1 MSIVID
7 LHAHVVL
14 EDSFGTAGRY
24 GPELSSGENLQV
36 FRVGGYEMR
45 VPYRGSVFMDAHRR
59 VDAMNALGV
68 DVQLLSPNPLSF
80 FGHINTADAL
90 RFAKATNDA
99 MVGHIEPYKN
109 RLFGAAAIPLQD
121 PEIACEELQRA
132 VNDLGLIAAYI
143 GTDYG
148 FSLDDPKLD
157 VFYETVVALDIPLFI
172 HPATNN
178 GIRGSV
184 DERLSRFGL
193 DLILGYA
200 YEETIAVASLVLGGV
215 MQRHPSLDVCVSHG
229 GGAITFLKQ
238 RFESMAY
245 FMGTES
251 NFAED
256 VKLLW
261 FDSHLEEGPA
271 HDLVVST
278 VGSDRM
284 VFGTNFGGW
293 DTPTAITDFD
303 RNLAPNAIQLL
314 RLPWEEESGGEQ

>member
-1 MSIVID
+1 MSMVID

-14 EDSFGTAGRY
+14 EESFGAAGKY
-24 GPELSSGENLQV
+24 GPELSSGEKLQE
-36 FRVGGYEMR
+36 FRVGDYIMR
-45 VPYRGSVFMDAHRR
+45 VPYRGSVFMDAQKRIE
-59 VDAMNALGV
+59 AMDALGV
-68 DVQLLSPNPLSF
+68 DLQLLSPNPLSF
-80 FGHINTADAL
+80 FGHINAEDAL
-90 RFAKATNDA
+90 EFARASNDA
-99 MVGHIEPYKN
+99 MVRHIDPFKD
-109 RLFGAAAIPLQD
+109 RLLGAAAVPLQD
-121 PEIACEELQRA
+121 PELACEEVERA
-132 VNDLGLIAAYI
+132 VTDLGLIAAYV

-157 VFYETVVALDIPLFI
+157 VFYQTVVNLDIPLLI

-178 GIRGSV
+178 GIRGAS

-215 MQRHPSLDVCVSHG
+215 MQRRPKLDVCVSHG
-229 GGAITFLKQ
+229 GGAIAFLKQ
-238 RFESMAY
+238 RFESMAT
-245 FMGTES
+245 FLGAES
-251 NFAED
+251 TFAED
-256 VKLLW
+256 LKLLW

-293 DTPTAITDFD
+293 DTPTVVTDFD
-303 RNLAPNAIQLL
+303 RDLTANAIQLL
-314 RLPWEEESGGEQ
+314 RLP

>member
-1 MSIVID
+1 MSMVID

-14 EDSFGTAGRY
+14 EESFGAAGKY
-24 GPELSSGENLQV
+24 GPELSSGEKLQE
-36 FRVGGYEMR
+36 FRVGDYIMR
-45 VPYRGSVFMDAHRR
+45 VPYRGSVFMDAQKRIE
-59 VDAMNALGV
+59 AMDALGV
-68 DVQLLSPNPLSF
+68 DLQLLSPNPLSF
-80 FGHINTADAL
+80 FGHINAEDAL
-90 RFAKATNDA
+90 EFARASNDA
-99 MVGHIEPYKN
+99 MVKHIDPFKD
-109 RLFGAAAIPLQD
+109 RLLGAAAVPLQD
-121 PEIACEELQRA
+121 PELACEEVERA
-132 VNDLGLIAAYI
+132 VTDLGLIAAYV

-157 VFYETVVALDIPLFI
+157 VFYQTVVNLDIPLLI

-178 GIRGSV
+178 GIRGAA

-215 MQRHPSLDVCVSHG
+215 MQRHPKLDVCISHG
-229 GGAITFLKQ
+229 GGAIAFLKQ
-238 RFESMAY
+238 RFESMAT
-245 FMGTES
+245 FLGAES
-251 NFAED
+251 TFAED
-256 VKLLW
+256 LKLLW

-293 DTPTAITDFD
+293 DSPTVVTDFD
-303 RNLAPNAIQLL
+303 RDLTANAIRLL
-314 RLPWEEESGGEQ
+314 RLP

>member
-1 MSIVID
+1 MSMVID

-14 EDSFGTAGRY
+14 EESFGAAGEY
-24 GPELSSGENLQV
+24 GPELSSGEKVQD
-36 FRVGGYEMR
+36 FRVGDYIMR
-45 VPYRGSVFMDAHRR
+45 VPYRGSVFMDAQKRIE
-59 VDAMNALGV
+59 AMDALGI
-68 DVQLLSPNPLSF
+68 DLQLLSPNPLSF
-80 FGHINTADAL
+80 FGHINAEDAL
-90 RFAKATNDA
+90 EFARASNDA
-99 MVGHIEPYKN
+99 MVKHIDPFKE
-109 RLFGAAAIPLQD
+109 RLLGAASVPLQD
-121 PEIACEELQRA
+121 PELACEEVERA
-132 VNDLGLIAAYI
+132 VTDLGLIAAYV

-157 VFYETVVALDIPLFI
+157 VFYETVVNLDIPLLI

-178 GIRGSV
+178 GIRGAA

-215 MQRHPSLDVCVSHG
+215 MQRHPKLDVCVSHG
-229 GGAITFLKQ
+229 GGAIAFLKQ
-238 RFESMAY
+238 RFESMAT
-245 FMGTES
+245 FLGAES
-251 NFAED
+251 TFAED
-256 VKLLW
+256 LKLLW

-293 DTPTAITDFD
+293 DTPTVVTDFD
-303 RNLAPNAIQLL
+303 RGLTANAIQLL
-314 RLPWEEESGGEQ
+314 RLP

>member
-1 MSIVID
+1 MSMVID

-14 EDSFGTAGRY
+14 EESFGAAGKY
-24 GPELSSGENLQV
+24 GPELSSGEKLQE
-36 FRVGGYEMR
+36 FRVGDYIMR
-45 VPYRGSVFMDAHRR
+45 VPYRGSVFMDAQKRIE
-59 VDAMNALGV
+59 AMDALGV
-68 DVQLLSPNPLSF
+68 DLQLLSPNPLSF
-80 FGHINTADAL
+80 FGHINAEDAL
-90 RFAKATNDA
+90 EFARASNDA
-99 MVGHIEPYKN
+99 MVKHIDPFKD
-109 RLFGAAAIPLQD
+109 RLLGAASIPLQD
-121 PEIACEELQRA
+121 PDSACKELERA
-132 VNDLGLIAAYI
+132 VTDLGLIAAYV

-157 VFYETVVALDIPLFI
+157 VFYQSVVNLDIPLLI

-178 GIRGSV
+178 GIRGAA

-215 MQRHPSLDVCVSHG
+215 MQRHPKLDVCISHG
-229 GGAITFLKQ
+229 GGAIAFLKQ
-238 RFESMAY
+238 RFESMAT
-245 FMGTES
+245 FLGAES
-251 NFAED
+251 TFAED
-256 VKLLW
+256 LKLLW

-293 DTPTAITDFD
+293 DTPTVVTDFD
-303 RNLAPNAIQLL
+303 RDLTANAIQLL
-314 RLPWEEESGGEQ
+314 RLP

>member
-1 MSIVID
+1 MSMVID

-14 EDSFGTAGRY
+14 EESFGAAGKY
-24 GPELSSGENLQV
+24 GPELSSGEKLQE
-36 FRVGGYEMR
+36 FRVGDYIMR
-45 VPYRGSVFMDAHRR
+45 VPYRGSVFMDAQKRIE
-59 VDAMNALGV
+59 AMDALGV
-68 DVQLLSPNPLSF
+68 DLQLLSPNPLSF
-80 FGHINTADAL
+80 FGHINAEDAL
-90 RFAKATNDA
+90 EFARASNDA
-99 MVGHIEPYKN
+99 MVRHIDPFKD
-109 RLFGAAAIPLQD
+109 RLLGAAAVPLQD
-121 PEIACEELQRA
+121 PELACEEVERA
-132 VNDLGLIAAYI
+132 VTDLGLIAAYV

-157 VFYETVVALDIPLFI
+157 VFYQTVVNLDIPLLI

-178 GIRGSV
+178 GIRGAS

-215 MQRHPSLDVCVSHG
+215 MQRHPKLDVCISHG
-229 GGAITFLKQ
+229 GGAIAFLKQ
-238 RFESMAY
+238 RFESMAT
-245 FMGTES
+245 FLGAES
-251 NFAED
+251 TFAED
-256 VKLLW
+256 LKLLW

-293 DTPTAITDFD
+293 DTPTVVTDFD
-303 RNLAPNAIQLL
+303 RDLTANAIQLL
-314 RLPWEEESGGEQ
+314 RLP

>member
-1 MSIVID
+1 MSMVID

-14 EDSFGTAGRY
+14 EESFGAAGKY
-24 GPELSSGENLQV
+24 GPELSSGEKLQE
-36 FRVGGYEMR
+36 FRVGDYIMR
-45 VPYRGSVFMDAHRR
+45 VPYRGSIFMDAQKRIE
-59 VDAMNALGV
+59 AMDALGV
-68 DVQLLSPNPLSF
+68 DLQLLSPNPLSF
-80 FGHINTADAL
+80 FGHINAEEAL
-90 RFAKATNDA
+90 EFARASNDA
-99 MVGHIEPYKN
+99 MVKHIDPFNN
-109 RLFGAAAIPLQD
+109 RLLGAASVPLQD
-121 PEIACEELQRA
+121 PELACEEVERA
-132 VNDLGLIAAYI
+132 VTDLGLIAAYI

-157 VFYETVVALDIPLFI
+157 MFYQTVVNLDIPLLI

-178 GIRGSV
+178 GIRGAV

-215 MQRHPSLDVCVSHG
+215 MQRHPKLDVCVSHG
-229 GGAITFLKQ
+229 GGAIAFLKQ
-238 RFESMAY
+238 RFESMAT
-245 FMGTES
+245 FLGAES
-251 NFAED
+251 TFAED
-256 VKLLW
+256 LKLLW

-293 DTPTAITDFD
+293 DTPTVVTDFD
-303 RNLAPNAIQLL
+303 RDLTANAIQLL
-314 RLPWEEESGGEQ
+314 RLPYREM

>member
-1 MSIVID
+1 MSMVID

-14 EDSFGTAGRY
+14 EESFGAAGKY
-24 GPELSSGENLQV
+24 GPELSSGEKLQE
-36 FRVGGYEMR
+36 FRVGDYIMR
-45 VPYRGSVFMDAHRR
+45 VPYRGSVFMDAQKRIE
-59 VDAMNALGV
+59 AMDALGV
-68 DVQLLSPNPLSF
+68 DLQLLSPNPLSF
-80 FGHINTADAL
+80 FGHINAEDAL
-90 RFAKATNDA
+90 EFARASNDA
-99 MVGHIEPYKN
+99 MVRHIDPFKD
-109 RLFGAAAIPLQD
+109 RLLGAASVPLQD
-121 PEIACEELQRA
+121 PELACEEVERA
-132 VNDLGLIAAYI
+132 VTDLGLIAAYV

-157 VFYETVVALDIPLFI
+157 VFYQTVVNLDIPLLI

-178 GIRGSV
+178 GIRGAS

-215 MQRHPSLDVCVSHG
+215 MQRHPKLDVCISHG
-229 GGAITFLKQ
+229 GGAIAFLKQ
-238 RFESMAY
+238 RFESMAT
-245 FMGTES
+245 FLGAES
-251 NFAED
+251 TFAED
-256 VKLLW
+256 LKLLW

-293 DTPTAITDFD
+293 DTPTVVTDFD
-303 RNLAPNAIQLL
+303 RDLTANAIQLL
-314 RLPWEEESGGEQ
+314 RLP

>member
-1 MSIVID
+1 MSMVID

-14 EDSFGTAGRY
+14 EESFGAAGKY
-24 GPELSSGENLQV
+24 GPELSSGEKLQE
-36 FRVGGYEMR
+36 FRVGDYIMR
-45 VPYRGSVFMDAHRR
+45 VPYRGSVFMDAQKRIE
-59 VDAMNALGV
+59 AMDALGV
-68 DVQLLSPNPLSF
+68 DLQLLSPNPLSF
-80 FGHINTADAL
+80 FGHINAEDAL
-90 RFAKATNDA
+90 EFARASNDA
-99 MVGHIEPYKN
+99 MVRHIDPFKD
-109 RLFGAAAIPLQD
+109 RLLGAAAVPLQD
-121 PEIACEELQRA
+121 PELACEEVERA
-132 VNDLGLIAAYI
+132 VTDLGLIAAYV

-157 VFYETVVALDIPLFI
+157 VFYQTVVNLDIPLLI

-178 GIRGSV
+178 GIRGAS

-215 MQRHPSLDVCVSHG
+215 MQRHPKLDVCVSHG
-229 GGAITFLKQ
+229 GGAIAFLKQ
-238 RFESMAY
+238 RFESMAT
-245 FMGTES
+245 FLGAES
-251 NFAED
+251 TFAED
-256 VKLLW
+256 LKLLW

-293 DTPTAITDFD
+293 DTPTVVTDFD
-303 RNLAPNAIQLL
+303 RDLTANAIQLL
-314 RLPWEEESGGEQ
+314 RLP

>member
-1 MSIVID
+1 MSMVID

-14 EDSFGTAGRY
+14 EESFGAAGKY
-24 GPELSSGENLQV
+24 GPELSSGEKLQE
-36 FRVGGYEMR
+36 FRVGDYIMR
-45 VPYRGSVFMDAHRR
+45 VPYRVSVFMDAQKRIE
-59 VDAMNALGV
+59 AMDALGV
-68 DVQLLSPNPLSF
+68 DLQLLSPNPLSF
-80 FGHINTADAL
+80 FGHINAEDAL
-90 RFAKATNDA
+90 EFARASNDA
-99 MVGHIEPYKN
+99 MVKHIDPFKD
-109 RLFGAAAIPLQD
+109 RLLGAASVPLQD
-121 PEIACEELQRA
+121 PELACEEVERA
-132 VNDLGLIAAYI
+132 VTDLGLIAAYV

-157 VFYETVVALDIPLFI
+157 VFYQTVVNLDIPLLI

-178 GIRGSV
+178 GIRGAS

-215 MQRHPSLDVCVSHG
+215 MQRHPKLDVCVSHG
-229 GGAITFLKQ
+229 GGAIAFLKQ
-238 RFESMAY
+238 RFESMAT
-245 FMGTES
+245 FLGAES
-251 NFAED
+251 TFAED
-256 VKLLW
+256 LKLLW

-293 DTPTAITDFD
+293 DTPTVVTDFD
-303 RNLAPNAIQLL
+303 RDLTANAIQLL
-314 RLPWEEESGGEQ
+314 RLP

>member
-1 MSIVID
+1 MSMVID

-14 EDSFGTAGRY
+14 EESFGAAGAY
-24 GPELSSGENLQV
+24 GPELSSDAKVQD
-36 FRVGGYEMR
+36 FRVGDYVMR
-45 VPYRGSVFMDAHRR
+45 VPYRGSVFMNAQKR
-59 VDAMNALGV
+59 VDAMDALGI
-68 DVQLLSPNPLSF
+68 DLQLLSPNPLSF
-80 FGHINTADAL
+80 FGHINAADAL
-90 RFAKATNDA
+90 RFARASNDA
-99 MVGHIEPYKN
+99 MVKHIDPFKN
-109 RLFGAAAIPLQD
+109 RLLGAASIPLQD
-121 PEIACEELQRA
+121 PDSACEELERA
-132 VNDLGLIAAYI
+132 VKDLGLIAAYI

-157 VFYETVVALDIPLFI
+157 VFYQTVVDLDIPLLI

-178 GIRGSV
+178 GIRGAA

-215 MQRHPSLDVCVSHG
+215 MQRHPKLDVCVSHG
-229 GGAITFLKQ
+229 GGAIAFLKQ
-238 RFESMAY
+238 RFESMAT
-245 FMGTES
+245 FLGTES
-251 NFAED
+251 TFAED
-256 VKLLW
+256 LKLLW

-293 DTPTAITDFD
+293 DTPTVVTDFD
-303 RNLAPNAIQLL
+303 RDLTANAIQLL
-314 RLPWEEESGGEQ
+314 RLP

>member
-1 MSIVID
+1 MSMVID

-14 EDSFGTAGRY
+14 EESFGAAGKY
-24 GPELSSGENLQV
+24 GPELSSGEKLQE
-36 FRVGGYEMR
+36 FRVGDYIMR
-45 VPYRGSVFMDAHRR
+45 VPYRGSVFMDAQKRIK
-59 VDAMNALGV
+59 AMDALGV
-68 DVQLLSPNPLSF
+68 DLQLLSPNPLSF
-80 FGHINTADAL
+80 FGHINAEDAL
-90 RFAKATNDA
+90 EFARASNDA
-99 MVGHIEPYKN
+99 MVKHIDPFKD
-109 RLFGAAAIPLQD
+109 RLLGAASVPLQD
-121 PEIACEELQRA
+121 PDLACQEVERA
-132 VNDLGLIAAYI
+132 VTDLGLIAAYV

-157 VFYETVVALDIPLFI
+157 VFYQTVVNLDIPLLI

-178 GIRGSV
+178 GIRGAS

-215 MQRHPSLDVCVSHG
+215 MQRHPKLDVCVSHG
-229 GGAITFLKQ
+229 GGAIAFLKQ
-238 RFESMAY
+238 RFESMAT
-245 FMGTES
+245 FLGAES
-251 NFAED
+251 TFAED
-256 VKLLW
+256 LKLLW

-293 DTPTAITDFD
+293 DTPTVVTDFD
-303 RNLAPNAIQLL
+303 RDLTANAIQLL
-314 RLPWEEESGGEQ
+314 RLP

>member
-1 MSIVID
+1 MSMVID

-14 EDSFGTAGRY
+14 EESFGAAGKY
-24 GPELSSGENLQV
+24 GPELSSGEKLQE
-36 FRVGGYEMR
+36 FRVGDYIMR
-45 VPYRGSVFMDAHRR
+45 VPYRGSIFMDAQKRIE
-59 VDAMNALGV
+59 AMDALGV
-68 DVQLLSPNPLSF
+68 DLQLLSPNPLTF
-80 FGHINTADAL
+80 FGHINAQDAL
-90 RFAKATNDA
+90 EFARASNDA
-99 MVGHIEPYKN
+99 MVKHIDPFKD
-109 RLFGAAAIPLQD
+109 RLLGAASVPLQD
-121 PEIACEELQRA
+121 PELACEEVERA
-132 VNDLGLIAAYI
+132 VTDLGLIAAYV

-157 VFYETVVALDIPLFI
+157 VFYQTVVNLDIPLLI

-178 GIRGSV
+178 GIRGAS

-215 MQRHPSLDVCVSHG
+215 MQRHPKLDVCVSHG
-229 GGAITFLKQ
+229 GGAIAFLKQ
-238 RFESMAY
+238 RFESMAT
-245 FMGTES
+245 FLGTES
-251 NFAED
+251 TFAED
-256 VKLLW
+256 LKLLW

-293 DTPTAITDFD
+293 DTPTVVTDFD
-303 RNLAPNAIQLL
+303 RDLTANAIQLL
-314 RLPWEEESGGEQ
+314 RLP